1 MSTLPAE
8 IEERI
13 ERLESRLA
21 LTEDLVDGLNL
32 HIYRQSETLARL
44 AAQLDTLREQL
55 GDLRGG
61 GSRSGDPADE
71 VPPHW

>member
-1 MSTLPAE
+1 MSDRLTELE
-8 IEERI
+8 IKM
-13 ERLESRLA
+13 S

-55 GDLRGG
+55 GDMRGG
-61 GSRSGDPADE
+61 GSRTGDPADE